1 MYRPFRRRASLDR
14 GQSMVQSQRILLID
28 TEEIISGVTRINLR
42 GRLDASGAQVID
54 NTFAKLAGA
63 QERLVVDLSRV
74 TFIASAGLRTLIA
87 AARGLLAR
95 QGKMVCLDPD
105 PLVEQVLVR
114 SGVDRLIPICREISE
129 ALRIVSIGGGTGRG
143 DPEDV
148 PLPFNLEIERTMHGV
163 RRVGA
168 WVDELAILLNLS
180 GEAEYALRLCLEEAV
195 TNIVNHAVP
204 EPGVA
209 RDAVTLNMLADVGK
223 LRVTI
228 EDRCGSFNPLSSP
241 VPEPTDPLPEG
252 EGGLGITLLRRHAD
266 EVMWERDGTTNR
278 LVIGIPR

>member
-1 MYRPFRRRASLDR
+1 
-14 GQSMVQSQRILLID
+14 MVQAQRILLID
-28 TEEIISGVTRINLR
+28 TEEIIPGVTKLNLR
-42 GRLDASGAQVID
+42 GRLDANGAQLID
-54 NTFAKLAGA
+54 EMFGRLAGA

-74 TFIASAGLRTLIA
+74 SFIASAGLRTLIA

-114 SGVDRLIPICREISE
+114 SGVDRLIPVCRELAE
-129 ALRIVSIGGGTGRG
+129 AVRLVSVGGGDGRG
-143 DPEDV
+143 DPEDT
-148 PLPFNLEIERTMHGV
+148 PLTFDLGIDRTMTGV

-180 GEAEYALRLCLEEAV
+180 GETEYALRLCLEEAV

-204 EPGVA
+204 ITGAASDTVA
-209 RDAVTLNMLADVGK
+209 LRMVASASK
-223 LRVTI
+223 LRITI
-228 EDRCGSFNPLSSP
+228 EDQCGAFNPLATP
-241 VPEPTDPLPEG
+241 LPGPDDPAPEG

-266 EVMWERDGTTNR
+266 EVGWVRDGATNR
-278 LVIGIPR
+278 LSISVPR